1 MRYDLHT
8 HTTVSDGGLEPA
20 ELVKRAAEAG
30 LDGFA
35 LTDHDSM
42 GGLDEARAA
51 GERLGID
58 VITGC
63 EISAR
68 HGNVSVHMLAYN
80 VDPEHPRLAEE
91 LRWIREDRVVR
102 AEKMVEL
109 LQGLGVPITFEQVR
123 SIAKGESIGRP
134 HVAQAMVDLG
144 VVATTPDAFTE
155 EWIGEG
161 GRANVH
167 KKALTPQET
176 VRLVADAGGLSGIA
190 HPIWIERDDGGD
202 ARALIEEL
210 AALGMKVL
218 EVHHPDHDVETRA
231 RFAAIAD
238 RLGMIKTASSDF
250 HGNQHGGRLGEN
262 TASEEIVQALR
273 EGSSTKGNT

>member
-1 MRYDLHT
+1 LRYDLHT
-8 HTTVSDGGLEPA
+8 HSNVSDGGLDPVEVA
-20 ELVKRAAEAG
+20 RWAAEAG
-30 LDGFA
+30 LDGIA

-42 GGLDEARAA
+42 GGLASARAE
-51 GERLGID
+51 GERLGVEIL
-58 VITGC
+58 TGC

-68 HGNVSVHMLAYN
+68 EGDISVHMLAYN

-109 LQGLGVPITFEQVR
+109 LQGLGVPITFQQVR
-123 SIAKGESIGRP
+123 AIAKGESIGRP

-144 VVATTPDAFTE
+144 VVPTTPDAFTE

-167 KKALTPQET
+167 KKALTPQDT
-176 VRLVADAGGLSGIA
+176 VRLVAEAGGVSGIA
-190 HPIWIERDDGGD
+190 HPIWIERDHGGD
-202 ARALIEEL
+202 AAALIEEL
-210 AALGMKVL
+210 AELGLGVL
-218 EVHHPDHDVETRA
+218 EVNHPDHDAEVRA
-231 RFAAIAD
+231 HFSAIAD
-238 RLGMIKTASSDF
+238 RLGLIKTASSDF

-273 EGSSTKGNT
+273 EASSHKS

>member
-1 MRYDLHT
+1 MSRFDLHT
-8 HTTVSDGGLEPA
+8 HSDVSDGAFDPA
-20 ELVKRAAEAG
+20 TVIRLAAEAG
-30 LDGFA
+30 LDGIA

-42 GGLDEARAA
+42 GGVPVARAE
-51 GERLGID
+51 GERIGLE

-68 HGNVSVHMLAYN
+68 WGEVSVHMLAYN

-102 AEKMVEL
+102 AEKMVQL

-123 SIAKGESIGRP
+123 AIAKGESMGRP
-134 HVAQAMVDLG
+134 HVAQALVDLG
-144 VVATTPDAFTE
+144 VVATTPDAFTT

-167 KKALTPQET
+167 KKALTPQDT
-176 VRLVADAGGLSGIA
+176 VRLAAEAGGVSGIA
-190 HPIWIERDDGGD
+190 HPIWIERDHDGD
-202 ARALIEEL
+202 ANTLIEEL
-210 AALGMKVL
+210 TELGLGVL
-218 EVHHPDHDVETRA
+218 EVNHPDHDEPTRA

-238 RLGMIKTASSDF
+238 RLGLVKTSSSDY

-262 TASEEIVQALR
+262 AASEEVVQALR
-273 EGSSTKGNT
+273 EKSASTK

>member
-1 MRYDLHT
+1 MSRFDLHT
-8 HTTVSDGGLEPA
+8 HSDVSDGAFDPA
-20 ELVKRAAEAG
+20 TVIRLAAEAG
-30 LDGFA
+30 LDGIA

-42 GGLDEARAA
+42 GGVPVARAE
-51 GERLGID
+51 GERIGLE

-68 HGNVSVHMLAYN
+68 WGEVSVHMLAYN

-102 AEKMVEL
+102 AEKMVQL

-123 SIAKGESIGRP
+123 AIAKGESMGRP
-134 HVAQAMVDLG
+134 HVAQALVDLG
-144 VVATTPDAFTE
+144 VIATTPDAFTT

-167 KKALTPQET
+167 KKALTPQDT
-176 VRLVADAGGLSGIA
+176 VRLAAEAGGVSGIA
-190 HPIWIERDDGGD
+190 HPIWIERDHDGD
-202 ARALIEEL
+202 ANTLIEEL
-210 AALGMKVL
+210 TELGLGVL
-218 EVHHPDHDVETRA
+218 EVNHPDHDEPTRA

-238 RLGMIKTASSDF
+238 RLGLVKTSSSDY

-262 TASEEIVQALR
+262 AASEEVVQALR
-273 EGSSTKGNT
+273 EKSASTK

>member
-1 MRYDLHT
+1 MSRFDLHT
-8 HTTVSDGGLEPA
+8 HSDVSDGAFDPA
-20 ELVKRAAEAG
+20 TVIRLAAEAG
-30 LDGFA
+30 LDGIA

-42 GGLDEARAA
+42 GGVPVARAE
-51 GERLGID
+51 GERIGLE

-68 HGNVSVHMLAYN
+68 WGEVSVHMLAYN

-102 AEKMVEL
+102 AEKMVQL

-123 SIAKGESIGRP
+123 AIAKGESIGRP
-134 HVAQAMVDLG
+134 HVAQALVDLG
-144 VVATTPDAFTE
+144 VIATTPDAFTT

-167 KKALTPQET
+167 KKALTPQDT
-176 VRLVADAGGLSGIA
+176 VRLAAEAGGVSGIA
-190 HPIWIERDDGGD
+190 HPIWIERDHDGD
-202 ARALIEEL
+202 ANTLIEEL
-210 AALGMKVL
+210 TELGLGVL
-218 EVHHPDHDVETRA
+218 EVNHPDHDEPTRA

-238 RLGMIKTASSDF
+238 RLGLVKTSSSDY

-262 TASEEIVQALR
+262 AASEEVVQALR
-273 EGSSTKGNT
+273 EKSASTK

>member
-8 HTTVSDGGLEPA
+8 HSNVSDGAFDPA
-20 ELVKRAAEAG
+20 QVVRLAAEAG
-30 LDGFA
+30 LDGLA

-42 GGLDEARAA
+42 GGVAAARAEGQRA
-51 GERLGID
+51 GVD

-63 EISAR
+63 EVSAR
-68 HGNVSVHMLAYN
+68 WGDVSVHMLAYN
-80 VDPEHPRLAEE
+80 VDPENPRLAEE
-91 LRWIREDRVVR
+91 LRGIREDRVVR
-102 AEKMVEL
+102 AERMVQL

-123 SIAKGESIGRP
+123 AIAKGESIGRP

-167 KKALTPQET
+167 KKALTPEDT
-176 VRLVADAGGLSGIA
+176 VRLVADAGGVSGIA
-190 HPIWIERDDGGD
+190 HPIWIERDHG
-202 ARALIEEL
+202 ARADVLIEEL
-210 AALGMKVL
+210 AALGLGAL
-218 EVHHPDHDVETRA
+218 EVNHPDHDELMRA
-231 RFAAIAD
+231 RFAGIAD
-238 RLGMIKTASSDF
+238 RLGLIKTSSSDY

-262 TASEEIVQALR
+262 AASEEIVQALLDKS
-273 EGSSTKGNT
+273 G

>member
-1 MRYDLHT
+1 MSRFDLHT
-8 HTTVSDGGLEPA
+8 HSDVSDGAFDPA
-20 ELVKRAAEAG
+20 TVIRLAAEAG
-30 LDGFA
+30 LDGIA

-42 GGLDEARAA
+42 GGVPVARAE
-51 GERLGID
+51 GERIGLE

-68 HGNVSVHMLAYN
+68 WGEVSVHMLAYN

-102 AEKMVEL
+102 AEKMVQL

-123 SIAKGESIGRP
+123 AIAKGESIGRP
-134 HVAQAMVDLG
+134 HVAQALVDLG
-144 VVATTPDAFTE
+144 VIATTPDAFTT

-167 KKALTPQET
+167 QKALTPQDT
-176 VRLVADAGGLSGIA
+176 VRLAAEAGGVSGIA
-190 HPIWIERDDGGD
+190 HPIWIERDHDGD
-202 ARALIEEL
+202 ANTLIEEL
-210 AALGMKVL
+210 TELGLGVL
-218 EVHHPDHDVETRA
+218 EVNHPDHDEPTRA

-238 RLGMIKTASSDF
+238 RLGLVKTSSSDY

-262 TASEEIVQALR
+262 AASEEVVQALR
-273 EGSSTKGNT
+273 EKSASTK

>member
-8 HTTVSDGGLEPA
+8 HSNVSDGAFDPA
-20 ELVKRAAEAG
+20 EVVRRATEAG

-42 GGLDEARAA
+42 GGVDAARAA
-51 GERLGID
+51 GEQAGID

-68 HGNVSVHMLAYN
+68 WGDVSVHMLAYD
-80 VDPEHPRLAEE
+80 VDPSHPRLAEE

-102 AEKMVEL
+102 AEKMVAL
-109 LQGLGVPITFEQVR
+109 LQGLGVPITFDQVR
-123 SIAKGESIGRP
+123 AIAKGESIGRP
-134 HVAQAMVDLG
+134 HVAQALVDLG
-144 VVATTPDAFTE
+144 VVPTTPDAFTE

-167 KKALTPQET
+167 KKALTPQDT
-176 VRLVADAGGLSGIA
+176 VRLVKDAGGVSGIA
-190 HPIWIERDDGGD
+190 HPIWIERDHG
-202 ARALIEEL
+202 ARADDLIEEL
-210 AALGMKVL
+210 TALGLGVL
-218 EVHHPDHDVETRA
+218 EVNHPDHDELMRA

-238 RLGMIKTASSDF
+238 RFGLIKTSSSDY
-250 HGNQHGGRLGEN
+250 HGNQHGGMLGEN
-262 TASEEIVQALR
+262 ASAEEIIQAIR
-273 EGSSTKGNT
+273 EKRP

>member
-1 MRYDLHT
+1 MSRFDLHT
-8 HTTVSDGGLEPA
+8 HSDVSDGAFDPA
-20 ELVKRAAEAG
+20 TVIRLAAEAG
-30 LDGFA
+30 LDGVA

-42 GGLDEARAA
+42 SGVAVARAE
-51 GERLGID
+51 GERIGLE

-68 HGNVSVHMLAYN
+68 WGEVSVHMLAYN

-102 AEKMVEL
+102 AEKMVQL

-123 SIAKGESIGRP
+123 AIAKGDSIGRP
-134 HVAQAMVDLG
+134 HVAQALVDLG
-144 VVATTPDAFTE
+144 VVATTPDAFTT

-167 KKALTPQET
+167 KKALTPQDT
-176 VRLVADAGGLSGIA
+176 VRLAAEAGGVSGIA
-190 HPIWIERDDGGD
+190 HPIWIERDHDGD
-202 ARALIEEL
+202 ANALIEEL
-210 AALGMKVL
+210 TELGLGVL
-218 EVHHPDHDVETRA
+218 EVNHPDHDEPTRA

-238 RLGMIKTASSDF
+238 RLGLVKTSSSDY

-262 TASEEIVQALR
+262 AASEEVVQALR
-273 EGSSTKGNT
+273 EKSASTK

>member
-1 MRYDLHT
+1 MSRFDLHT
-8 HTTVSDGGLEPA
+8 HSDMSDGAFDPA
-20 ELVKRAAEAG
+20 TVIRLAAEAG
-30 LDGFA
+30 LDGIA

-42 GGLDEARAA
+42 GGVPVARAE
-51 GERLGID
+51 GERIGLE

-68 HGNVSVHMLAYN
+68 WGEVSVHMLAYN

-102 AEKMVEL
+102 AEKMVQL

-123 SIAKGESIGRP
+123 AIAKGESMGRP
-134 HVAQAMVDLG
+134 HVAQALVDLG
-144 VVATTPDAFTE
+144 VVATTPDAFTT

-167 KKALTPQET
+167 KKALTPQDT
-176 VRLVADAGGLSGIA
+176 VRLAAEAGGVSGIA
-190 HPIWIERDDGGD
+190 HPIWIERDHDGD
-202 ARALIEEL
+202 ANTLIEEL
-210 AALGMKVL
+210 TELGLGVL
-218 EVHHPDHDVETRA
+218 EVNHPDHDEPTRA

-238 RLGMIKTASSDF
+238 RLGLVKTSSSDY

-262 TASEEIVQALR
+262 AASEEVVQALR
-273 EGSSTKGNT
+273 EKSASTK

>member
-1 MRYDLHT
+1 MSRFDLHT
-8 HTTVSDGGLEPA
+8 HSDMSDGAFDPA
-20 ELVKRAAEAG
+20 TVIRLAAEAG
-30 LDGFA
+30 LDGIA

-42 GGLDEARAA
+42 GGVPVARAE
-51 GERLGID
+51 GERIGLE

-68 HGNVSVHMLAYN
+68 WGEVSVHMLAYN

-102 AEKMVEL
+102 AEKMVQL

-123 SIAKGESIGRP
+123 AIAKGESIGRP
-134 HVAQAMVDLG
+134 HVAQALVDLG
-144 VVATTPDAFTE
+144 VIATTPDAFTT

-167 KKALTPQET
+167 KKALTPQDT
-176 VRLVADAGGLSGIA
+176 VRLAAEAGGVSGIA
-190 HPIWIERDDGGD
+190 HPIWIERDHDGD
-202 ARALIEEL
+202 ANTLIEEL
-210 AALGMKVL
+210 TELGLGVL
-218 EVHHPDHDVETRA
+218 EVNHPDHDEPTRA

-238 RLGMIKTASSDF
+238 RLGLVKTSSSDY

-262 TASEEIVQALR
+262 AASEEVVQALR
-273 EGSSTKGNT
+273 EKSASTK

>member
-1 MRYDLHT
+1 MSRFDLHT
-8 HTTVSDGGLEPA
+8 HSDVSDGAFDPA
-20 ELVKRAAEAG
+20 TVIRLAAEAG
-30 LDGFA
+30 LDGIA

-42 GGLDEARAA
+42 GGVPVARAE
-51 GERLGID
+51 GERIGLE

-68 HGNVSVHMLAYN
+68 WGEVSVHMLAYN

-102 AEKMVEL
+102 AEKMVQL

-123 SIAKGESIGRP
+123 AIAKGESMGRP
-134 HVAQAMVDLG
+134 HVAQALVDLG
-144 VVATTPDAFTE
+144 VIATTPDAFTT

-167 KKALTPQET
+167 KKALTPQDT
-176 VRLVADAGGLSGIA
+176 VRLAAEAGGVSGIA
-190 HPIWIERDDGGD
+190 HPIWIERDHDGD
-202 ARALIEEL
+202 ANTLIEEL
-210 AALGMKVL
+210 TDLGLGVL
-218 EVHHPDHDVETRA
+218 EVNHPDHDEPTRA

-238 RLGMIKTASSDF
+238 RLGLVKTSSSDY

-262 TASEEIVQALR
+262 AASEEVVQALR
-273 EGSSTKGNT
+273 EKSASTK

>member
-8 HTTVSDGGLEPA
+8 HSNISDGAFDPA
-20 ELVKRAAEAG
+20 VVVKLAAEAG
-30 LDGFA
+30 LDGIA

-42 GGLDEARAA
+42 SGLTAARAE
-51 GERLGID
+51 GQRVGIE
-58 VITGC
+58 VIAGC

-68 HGNVSVHMLAYN
+68 QGDVSVHMLAYN
-80 VDPEHPRLAEE
+80 LDPEHPRLAEE

-109 LQGLGVPITFEQVR
+109 LQGLGIPITFEQVR
-123 SIAKGESIGRP
+123 ANAKGDSIGRP
-134 HVAQAMVDLG
+134 HVAQALVDLG

-167 KKALTPQET
+167 KKALTPQDT
-176 VRLVADAGGLSGIA
+176 VRLVAEAGGVSGIA
-190 HPIWIERDDGGD
+190 HPIWIERDHGGD

-210 AALGMKVL
+210 AGMGLRSL
-218 EVHHPDHDVETRA
+218 EVNHPDHDAEMRA
-231 RFAAIAD
+231 FFSAIAD
-238 RLGMIKTASSDF
+238 RLGLIKTSSSDY
-250 HGNQHGGRLGEN
+250 HGNQHGGRLGESA
-262 TASEEIVQALR
+262 ASEEVVQALR
-273 EGSSTKGNT
+273 EASSSV

>member
-8 HTTVSDGGLEPA
+8 HSNVSDGAVDPVE
-20 ELVKRAAEAG
+20 VVRRAAENG
-30 LDGFA
+30 LDGIA

-42 GGLDEARAA
+42 AGIDAARAE
-51 GERLGID
+51 GQRVGIE

-68 HGNVSVHMLAYN
+68 FGEVSVHMLAYD
-80 VDPEHPRLAEE
+80 VDPTHPRLAEE

-109 LQGLGVPITFEQVR
+109 LRGLGVPITFEQVR
-123 SIAKGESIGRP
+123 ANAKGESIGRP
-134 HVAQAMVDLG
+134 HVAQALVDLG
-144 VVATTPDAFTE
+144 IVATTPDAFTE

-176 VRLVADAGGLSGIA
+176 VRLVAEAGGVSGVA
-190 HPIWIERDDGGD
+190 HPIWIERDHDGD
-202 ARALIEEL
+202 IRALIEEL
-210 AALGMKVL
+210 TELGLGVL
-218 EVHHPDHDVETRA
+218 EVNHPDHDAEMRA
-231 RFAAIAD
+231 RFSALAD
-238 RLGMIKTASSDF
+238 RLGLIKTASSDY

-262 TASEEIVQALR
+262 AATEEVIAAIHER
-273 EGSSTKGNT
+273 ARKE

>member
-1 MRYDLHT
+1 MSRFDLHT
-8 HTTVSDGGLEPA
+8 HSDVSDGAFDPA
-20 ELVKRAAEAG
+20 TVIRLAAEAG
-30 LDGFA
+30 LDGIA

-42 GGLDEARAA
+42 GGVPVARAE
-51 GERLGID
+51 GERIGLE

-68 HGNVSVHMLAYN
+68 WGEVSVHMLAYN

-102 AEKMVEL
+102 AEKMVQL

-123 SIAKGESIGRP
+123 AIAKGESIGRP
-134 HVAQAMVDLG
+134 HVAQALVDLG
-144 VVATTPDAFTE
+144 VIATTPDAFTT

-167 KKALTPQET
+167 KKALTPQDT
-176 VRLVADAGGLSGIA
+176 VRLAAEAGGVSGIA
-190 HPIWIERDDGGD
+190 HPIWIERDHDGD
-202 ARALIEEL
+202 ANTLIEEL
-210 AALGMKVL
+210 TDLGLGVL
-218 EVHHPDHDVETRA
+218 EVNHPDHDEPTRA

-238 RLGMIKTASSDF
+238 RLGLVKTSSSDY

-262 TASEEIVQALR
+262 AASEEVVQALR
-273 EGSSTKGNT
+273 EKSASTK